1 MTVLCVHNRPDT
13 LPHKFL
19 EQISQ
24 SIRTTIAHGRRT
36 HISIVSLSLPFIF
49 IYFLLLFLSL
59 QMYPELF
66 VIVQAGHSVYI
77 YDDYVTCDTITRVY
91 LLSMCGR
98 VKLHK
103 NREDL
108 LPKMALSS
116 FLFSFLRAVF
126 VPSSSY
132 TLHQYKKAC
141 LDCICIRN
149 ELPS

>member
-1 MTVLCVHNRPDT
+1 M
-13 LPHKFL
+13 
-19 EQISQ
+19 
-24 SIRTTIAHGRRT
+24 
-36 HISIVSLSLPFIF
+36 PFIF
-49 IYFLLLFLSL
+49 IYFLLIFFFFF
-59 QMYPELF
+59 F
-66 VIVQAGHSVYI
+66 VFVDVSGTVCYIGWSFFI

-116 FLFSFLRAVF
+116 FLFLEGGLFLF
-126 VPSSSY
+126 PPL
-132 TLHQYKKAC
+132 TLSISIKAC